1 MLDTNVS
8 VRSHLESAGTPI
20 GPLDTQ
26 IAAHAL
32 SLGVTLVSHGTR
44 EFERVPGLNSR
55 TGPTTLSI
63 AVAGA
68 GLD

>member
-1 MLDTNVS
+1 MDRRHFNQAA
-8 VRSHLESAGTPI
+8 SASFAT
-20 GPLDTQ
+20 LLSLAYTR
-26 IAAHAL
+26 AHAL